1 MARVVIREGKANDRL
16 KQGWRGLSSERGRQ
30 TIDWNGDGEGCH
42 QRGEGKRS
50 TETGMARVVIREGRA
65 NDRLKRGWRGLSLER
80 GKANDRLKRGW
91 RGLSSEGGRQTIDW
105 NGDGEGCYQRGEG
118 KRSTETGMARVVIRE
133 GKANDRLKRGWQGL
147 SSEGGRQ
154 TIDWNGDGGGCHQR
168 GEGKRSTE
176 TEMVRVVIREG
187 KVNDRLKRG

>member
-16 KQGWRGLSSERGRQ
+16 KWGWRGLSLERGRQ

-42 QRGEGKRS
+42 QR
-50 TETGMARVVIREGRA
+50 V
-65 NDRLKRGWRGLSLER
+65 
-80 GKANDRLKRGW
+80 
-91 RGLSSEGGRQTIDW
+91 
-105 NGDGEGCYQRGEG
+105 EG

-133 GKANDRLKRGWQGL
+133 GKANDRLKRGWRGL
-147 SSEGGRQ
+147 SLERGRQ

-176 TEMVRVVIREG
+176 TGMARVVIREG
-187 KVNDRLKRG
+187 EGKRSTETGMAGVVIRGGKANDRLKRGWRGLSLERGRQTIDWNWDGEGCH